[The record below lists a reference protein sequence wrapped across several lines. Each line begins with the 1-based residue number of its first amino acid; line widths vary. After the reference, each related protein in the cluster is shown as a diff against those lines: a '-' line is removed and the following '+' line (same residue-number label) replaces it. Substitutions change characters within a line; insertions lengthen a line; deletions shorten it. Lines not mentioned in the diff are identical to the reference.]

1 MRRLRIILALCA
13 TSAAAEELRD
23 PPEAFVA
30 FSAATRVADMIDQR
44 CEAVGWDQQG
54 YIWASEQMWRI
65 LDAEGIGRH
74 SFRDEIRPLT
84 EDERNSV
91 LTTFLSA
98 YALDASGPDDVFC
111 AAAAREARIQT
122 VLGSIITNKE

>member
-1 MRRLRIILALCA
+1 
-13 TSAAAEELRD
+13 
-23 PPEAFVA
+23 
-30 FSAATRVADMIDQR
+30 MIDQR

-54 YIWASEQMWRI
+54 YIWASEQMWRT

-91 LTTFLSA
+91 LNTFLSA
-98 YALDASGPDDVFC
+98 YGLDASESDDAFC
-111 AAAAREARIQT
+111 NAAIREAQTQT